1 MNMTFGEKL
10 LQLRKA
16 KGWSQEDLAGKLNTS
31 RQAVSKWENNNGYPE
46 TEKIIMI
53 SKLFHVDLNVLLMDT
68 QELGESEARVIPEDA
83 RGFYVSRETA
93 NGFLL
98 YYKRKFLLLAS
109 ACGLVLGCNAV
120 SYTSTEHLF
129 FSMRVAPVLTT
140 VSVMT
145 ALLVVIYICLKQN
158 PYRMLRKKELIFAE
172 DVLSE
177 LTDEFRKM
185 KKILIAGIASGLI
198 VFGVIGT
205 GAGMQSLEEMAYTD
219 VLADIVISMIM
230 TGISS
235 FVAFFCIG
243 IYWSYSILFHNSERK
258 AG

>member
-68 QELGESEARVIPEDA
+68 QELGESEARVLPEDT

-98 YYKRKFLLLAS
+98 YYKRKFLLLAL

-120 SYTSTEHLF
+120 SYISTEHLF

-172 DVLSE
+172 DVLTE

-198 VFGVIGT
+198 VFGVTGT

-243 IYWSYSILFHNSERK
+243 IYWSYSILFHNIERK